1 MTAKNGGGNGESSSW
16 GVVAMAETHAPPP
29 PPPSG
34 RGASLLPIQPSFF
47 SVHFLMQMTARS
59 DPPLGLWYQL
69 FCMAWVS
76 VHRRSSASSFFFFL
90 KFYFF
95 RRRHLFKSPALLSF
109 PRRPLAITNWQS
121 RSRDCHVGEI
131 GRIASLESLESW
143 LLLLSIVVVEWK
155 CKTGACF
162 GARRFTIRVTLFP
175 SRPSALDFLPILSFL
190 PLLSLDVISSRAL
203 AF

>member
-76 VHRRSSASSFFFFL
+76 VHRRSSASSFFFFFEIL
-90 KFYFF
+90 FFPSSSSVQIARPFKF
-95 RRRHLFKSPALLSF
+95 SPSTLSHNELAVPF
-109 PRRPLAITNWQS
+109 PWLSCWRNRAHRLS
-121 RSRDCHVGEI
+121 RVSRE
-131 GRIASLESLESW
+131 L
-143 LLLLSIVVVEWK
+143 IVVAVDCCCRMK
-155 CKTGACF
+155 M
-162 GARRFTIRVTLFP
+162 
-175 SRPSALDFLPILSFL
+175 
-190 PLLSLDVISSRAL
+190 
-203 AF
+203 